1 MVMVRGALY
10 SSSNKFI
17 QKHGHFGRDNP
28 IVQTLSGSYLGEER
42 GFDRAEAASL
52 LSFRSRRRSR
62 RT

>member
-1 MVMVRGALY
+1 MGTLAG
-10 SSSNKFI
+10 I
-17 QKHGHFGRDNP
+17 DP
-28 IVQTLSGSYLGEER
+28 IVQTLSGSYLGEED